1 MDEFEQMITAGR
13 KVVIL
18 DDMVL
23 DVAKFMGGHP
33 GGKFALQHNVGRDVS
48 KFFHGGYALENI
60 DKVANHL
67 HSTDARRAV
76 NSLIIGRLV
85 DEAPVKLVT
94 VLEVDRNANLS
105 GSCRTIRFK

>member
-94 VLEVDRNANLS
+94 V
-105 GSCRTIRFK
+105 